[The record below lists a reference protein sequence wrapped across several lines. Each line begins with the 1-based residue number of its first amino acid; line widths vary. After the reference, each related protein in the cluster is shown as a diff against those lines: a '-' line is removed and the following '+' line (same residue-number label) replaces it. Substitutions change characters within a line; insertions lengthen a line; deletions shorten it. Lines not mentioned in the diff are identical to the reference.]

1 MPQLDDSS
9 TGAMG
14 VAQVIATM
22 ERPIVFG
29 LPGGHTVQI
38 FDALRDIT
46 EVEGV
51 LVREESIGT
60 VMAESYGR
68 LTGRP
73 AVVMAQGAW
82 ILGAGGIG
90 VMEAHLGSSPMVVLL
105 DATEG
110 GSHAHHGP
118 YQSGLGDYGAYD
130 LPAAMAA
137 ITKRTFVALDP
148 VQAVQMTQL
157 AVKHAL
163 AGEPGPVA
171 VVFHS
176 RALLERFRPEDLRR
190 LHLGHDYRSPAPTV
204 DPGGLQAA
212 ARAVAAARHPVALAG
227 NGARDEAS
235 RGALLTFAETL
246 DIPVVTTPGGKSVFP
261 EDHPLAAGVI
271 GSFGH
276 DTANAILGAAD
287 LVLAV
292 GTKIGATDTM
302 EDHPGL
308 LDATRQT
315 IVQIDTEPLNLGWTH
330 AVEHPLLGRAQDVL
344 PQLTAA
350 AVSAA
355 GSGAGGTERVVS
367 ARAELGY
374 FDVPGPVDG
383 PMNPRRLASMLADVL
398 PADVVVT
405 CDAGENRLFML
416 HDFRCQQGGI
426 LLQPN
431 GGGGMGYAVPAALA
445 ATYSHPDRLAVA
457 VVGDGGY
464 AMSLHGLMTAVENG
478 RRLLVVVMDN
488 QALGWVLH
496 GQGERP
502 YMAEFAHFDL
512 AAIAGAIGCIATEA
526 GTEAEVRTA
535 VAEAIQEPGVHVLV
549 VRTSLAESF
558 LTIQSAMAGVS
569 HEQVGRPKV
578 MPDERPTELAL
589 DQVAP

>member
-1 MPQLDDSS
+1 MSQLDDSS
-9 TGAMG
+9 TGAQG
-14 VAQVIATM
+14 VAQVIAAM

-29 LPGGHTVQI
+29 LPGGDTIQI
-38 FDALRDIT
+38 FDALRDVGD
-46 EVEGV
+46 VEGV
-51 LVREESIGT
+51 LVREESIGS

-73 AVVMAQGAW
+73 AVVMGQGAW
-82 ILGAGGIG
+82 IPGDGGIG
-90 VMEAHLGSSPMVVLL
+90 VMEAHLGSSPMLVLL

-110 GSHAHHGP
+110 GSYSHHGF
-118 YQSGLGDYGAYD
+118 YQSGFGDYGAYD

-157 AVKHAL
+157 AVKHAM

-176 RALLERFRPEDLRR
+176 RALLERFLPGDLHR

-204 DPGGLQAA
+204 DPGSLEAA
-212 ARAVAAARHPVALAG
+212 ARAVAGARHPVVLAG
-227 NGARDEAS
+227 NGTRDETA
-235 RGALLTFAETL
+235 RAALLTFAETL

-302 EDHPGL
+302 DEHPGL
-308 LDATRQT
+308 FDAARQT

-330 AVEHPLLGRAQDVL
+330 PVQHPLLGRAQDVL
-344 PQLTAA
+344 PHLTAA
-350 AVSAA
+350 VA
-355 GSGAGGTERVVS
+355 GTADGGAGGAGRVAS

-374 FDVPGPVDG
+374 FDVPDPVDG
-383 PMNPRRLASMLADVL
+383 PMNPRRLASLLAEVL
-398 PADVVVT
+398 PPDVVVT

-416 HDFRCQQGGI
+416 HDFQCRSGGI

-431 GGGGMGYAVPAALA
+431 GGGGMGYAVPAAMA

-457 VVGDGGY
+457 VAGDGGY

-478 RRLLVVVMDN
+478 RQLLVVVMDN

-496 GQGERP
+496 LQGERP
-502 YMAEFAHFDL
+502 YMSQFAQFDL
-512 AAIAGAIGCIATEA
+512 AAIARAIGCTATEA
-526 GTEAEVRTA
+526 HTEEDVRGA
-535 VAEAIQEPGVHVLV
+535 VAKAKQEPGVYVLV

-569 HEQVGRPKV
+569 HEQVTRPQ
-578 MPDERPTELAL
+578 D
-589 DQVAP
+589 

>member
-1 MPQLDDSS
+1 MTQLDDGS
-9 TGAMG
+9 TGAQG
-14 VAQVIATM
+14 VAQVIAAM

-38 FDALRDIT
+38 FDALRDLGGD
-46 EVEGV
+46 VEGV

-82 ILGAGGIG
+82 VLGAGGIG
-90 VMEAHLGSSPMVVLL
+90 IMEAHLGSSPMVVLV

-110 GSHAHHGP
+110 GSYSHHGP
-118 YQSGLGDYGAYD
+118 YQSGLGGYGAYD
-130 LPAAMAA
+130 LPGAMAA

-171 VVFHS
+171 VVFHT
-176 RALLERFRPEDLRR
+176 RALLDRLGPEDVRR
-190 LHLGHDYRSPAPTV
+190 LRIDHDHRSPVATT
-204 DPGGLQAA
+204 AA
-212 ARAVAAARHPVALAG
+212 HPVEAAGRAVVRAERPVVLAG
-227 NGARDEAS
+227 NGARGEEAVA
-235 RGALLTFAETL
+235 ALLTLAETL
-246 DIPVVTTPGGKSVFP
+246 DIPVATTSGGKSVFA

-276 DTANAILGAAD
+276 DTANELVGAAD

-292 GTKIGATDTM
+292 GTKIGSSDTM
-302 EDHPGL
+302 EETPAL
-308 LDATRQT
+308 IDASRQT

-330 AVEHPLLGRAQDVL
+330 AVQHPLLGRAADLL
-344 PQLTAA
+344 PRLTQAA
-350 AVSAA
+350 TGANGGGRARVS
-355 GSGAGGTERVVS
+355 
-367 ARAELGY
+367 RA
-374 FDVPGPVDG
+374 
-383 PMNPRRLASMLADVL
+383 RLASGYFAVPTVPDGATVNPRGLSHLLSKIV
-398 PADVVVT
+398 PAGSVIT
-405 CDAGENRLFML
+405 CDAGENRIFML
-416 HDFRCQQGGI
+416 HDFQTRTGDV

-445 ATYSHPDRLAVA
+445 ATWSHPDRLAVA

-464 AMSLHGLMTAVENG
+464 AMSLHGLMTAVEND

-496 GQGERP
+496 GQGDRP
-502 YMAEFAHFDL
+502 HMAEFAQFDL
-512 AAIAGAIGCIATEA
+512 AGIARAIGCSATEA
-526 GTEAEVRTA
+526 SSESEVREA
-535 VAEAIQEPGVHVLV
+535 VGQATENPGVHVVV
-549 VRTSLAESF
+549 VRTSLSESF
-558 LTIQSAMAGVS
+558 LTIQSAMAGAS
-569 HEQVGRPKV
+569 HEQVV
-578 MPDERPTELAL
+578 HNQES
-589 DQVAP
+589 